1 MDPLVMNQC
10 NMQVSLILQHSFRK
24 IPKWIGKTNIFW
36 PHKYGYL
43 VNKYF
48 FVKNNPYVCKFHLE
62 NGNLKSFSKST
73 VNLLKLY
80 NFLLNCFLIIGQ
92 TSQWILVSKK
102 PCGLKNKAAE
112 TWLVRFVK
120 SLLLHIMD
128 WKILLK
134 KFATTYKNYYLLWY
148 LWM

>member
-36 PHKYGYL
+36 PHKYGYI

-62 NGNLKSFSKST
+62 NGNLKKLFKKHIEFVETLQLS
-73 VNLLKLY
+73 LKLFSDDRA
-80 NFLLNCFLIIGQ
+80 NFSISFDL
-92 TSQWILVSKK
+92 KK
-102 PCGLKNKAAE
+102 HCGLKNRAAE

-128 WKILLK
+128 WKLLLK

-148 LWM
+148 PWM